1 MFLLSRIAITS
12 ERSTPTCIGS
22 ASHHFTGSG
31 VLRPSGGANAV
42 AGCWPTIRPSGFRD
56 PWAFLITYVVKLP
69 TRRLLHTKRG
79 TLRTCEAEACD
90 SPPRKTDLVSKT
102 VQLSYLDG
110 EIIVGSRDY
119 P

>member
-1 MFLLSRIAITS
+1 MFGSFLPSLGCLAAIK
-12 ERSTPTCIGS
+12 STQLEGADIVMKS
-22 ASHHFTGSG
+22 
-31 VLRPSGGANAV
+31 SGGANAV